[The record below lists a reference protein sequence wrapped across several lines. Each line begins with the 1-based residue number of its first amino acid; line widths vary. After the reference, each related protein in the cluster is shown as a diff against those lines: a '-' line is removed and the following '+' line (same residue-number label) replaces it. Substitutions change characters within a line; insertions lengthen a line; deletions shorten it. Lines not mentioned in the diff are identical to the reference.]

1 MRARKLSLI
10 VPIGAALIFVAIA
23 HGTETPPLP
32 QGVMDT
38 LGALDSAPTTVELN
52 AAFMGSASTTAQSLA
67 MISADSTND
76 IGVRLRAIHALGQ
89 YCPLPGN
96 PPPCAGTDPSHV
108 ALTSLITTLGLENL
122 QANGGA
128 DLLLLRAA
136 IETLGPLQVAS
147 DASALVGLLDHPS
160 RDIRASTA
168 NALRDLC
175 DPNDSVVPL
184 RTRLEFETVDQVKLA
199 ITDALSVLGECTPPP

>member
-1 MRARKLSLI
+1 MRARKLPLI

-89 YCPLPGN
+89 YCPLPGD
-96 PPPCAGTDPSHV
+96 PPPCAATDPSHV
-108 ALTSLITTLGLENL
+108 ALTSLITTLGDENL

-136 IETLGPLQVAS
+136 IETLGPLQVS
-147 DASALVGLLDHPS
+147 GDADELVGLLDHPS

-175 DPNDSVVPL
+175 DPAGIVPL

>member
-1 MRARKLSLI
+1 MRARKLPMI
-10 VPIGAALIFVAIA
+10 VPLGAALIFVTIA
-23 HGTETPPLP
+23 HGTESPPLP
-32 QGVMDT
+32 QGVLDT

-67 MISADSTND
+67 TITADTTND

-89 YCPLPGN
+89 YCPLPGD
-96 PPPCAGTDPSHV
+96 PPPCADTDPSHV
-108 ALTSLITTLGLENL
+108 ALTDLITTLGGENL
-122 QANGGA
+122 QANGGS

-136 IETLGPLQVAS
+136 IETLGPLQVS
-147 DASALVGLLDHPS
+147 TDAPALVTLLDHPS

-175 DPNDSVVPL
+175 NTDQATTDAL
-184 RTRLEFETVDQVKLA
+184 RTRLGHETVDQVKLA
-199 ITDALSVLGECTPPP
+199 ITDALSVLGECTPP